1 MLNKGSIAYPYQPY
15 NSKAH
20 ITNYEADYLKSEA
33 ERSCNF
39 WYKGNVAF
47 GGEYTEIFK
56 KCKKGIHTLR
66 ISSTR
71 NTSYGE
77 FHWYIRD
84 LTTDTLILDGIL
96 PNNSYTLNVTQEMID
111 HDVRMWSWGTTSS
124 DVCKAMLNEGSE
136 PLPYQPYEGKV
147 VHEKQIEN
155 ITPGIFSLVGN
166 NVDTLTISKNETY
179 FIVSVAVNPIYVEGN
194 VGISF
199 IGSSL
204 VTTVG
209 MLSGE
214 PKICL
219 NGSAYTLD
227 NNSVT
232 LKTSGLMKVYKVNY

>member
-1 MLNKGSIAYPYQPY
+1 M
-15 NSKAH
+15 
-20 ITNYEADYLKSEA
+20 
-33 ERSCNF
+33 
-39 WYKGNVAF
+39 
-47 GGEYTEIFK
+47 
-56 KCKKGIHTLR
+56 R

-84 LTTDTLILDGIL
+84 LDTATTLLDGIL
-96 PNNSYTLNVTQEMID
+96 PNYSYTLNVTSEMIN
-111 HDVRMWSWGTTSS
+111 HDIRLYSWGTTSN
-124 DVCKAMLNEGSE
+124 DVCKVMLNEGST

-147 VHEKQIEN
+147 VHEKELES

-166 NVDTLTISKNETY
+166 NIDTLTISKNETY

-219 NGSAYTLD
+219 NGSAYSLD
-227 NNSVT
+227 NNTVT
-232 LKTSGLMKVYKVNY
+232 LKTTGLMKVYKVNY